1 MTTQFADD
9 PDISINNKVE
19 KLEASIKDLLELCN
33 KLSSEN
39 EAFKNS
45 NSRLMQERS
54 ELQLTNDKVRAQI
67 EAMVERLKL
76 LDKAT

>member
-1 MTTQFADD
+1 MSTKFVEDS
-9 PDISINNKVE
+9 DISIQNQVD
-19 KLEASIKDLLELCN
+19 KLEESISTLLDLCK

-54 ELQLTNDKVRAQI
+54 ELQLTNDKVRAQV
-67 EAMVERLKL
+67 EAMVERLKA
-76 LDKAT
+76 LDKAS

>member
-1 MTTQFADD
+1 MTTQLVDD
-9 PDISINNKVE
+9 SDVSIQSQVE
-19 KLEASIKDLLELCN
+19 KLELSISALLDLCK

-54 ELQLTNDKVRAQI
+54 ELQLTNDKVRAQV
-67 EAMVERLKL
+67 EAMVDRLRAL
-76 LDKAT
+76 EKAS

>member
-1 MTTQFADD
+1 MTTQFVDD
-9 PDISINNKVE
+9 SDISINTQVK
-19 KLEASIKDLLELCN
+19 KLENSIKDLLDLCK

-67 EAMVERLKL
+67 EAMVERLKA
-76 LDKAT
+76 LDQAT

>member
-1 MTTQFADD
+1 MTTKTENESAASIQTRLNNLET
-9 PDISINNKVE
+9 SINS
-19 KLEASIKDLLELCN
+19 LLDLVK

-39 EAFKNS
+39 KAFKNS

-67 EAMVERLKL
+67 EAMVERLKAL
-76 LDKAT
+76 EKTS

>member
-1 MTTQFADD
+1 MTTQFVDD
-9 PDISINNKVE
+9 SDISIKNQVE
-19 KLEASIKDLLELCN
+19 KLEASVKNLLELCT

-67 EAMVERLKL
+67 EAMVERLKS

>member
-1 MTTQFADD
+1 MTTQFVDD
-9 PDISINNKVE
+9 SDISIKNQVE
-19 KLEASIKDLLELCN
+19 KLEASVKNLLELCT

-67 EAMVERLKL
+67 EAMVERLKA
-76 LDKAT
+76 LDQAT

>member
-1 MTTQFADD
+1 MSTKIVEDS
-9 PDISINNKVE
+9 DISIQNQVK
-19 KLEASIKDLLELCN
+19 KLEGSISTLLDLCK

-54 ELQLTNDKVRAQI
+54 ELQLTNDKVRAQV
-67 EAMVERLKL
+67 EAMVDRLKA
-76 LDKAT
+76 LDKAS